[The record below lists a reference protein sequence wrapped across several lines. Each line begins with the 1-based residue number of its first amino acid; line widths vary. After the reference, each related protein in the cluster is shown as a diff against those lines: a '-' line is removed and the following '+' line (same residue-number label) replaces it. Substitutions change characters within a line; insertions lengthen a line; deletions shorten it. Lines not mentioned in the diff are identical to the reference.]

1 MAVVFALLAALGYAA
16 ASVLQQRAAA
26 EVGDE
31 HSLKI
36 GLLVRL
42 LKRPMW
48 LAGFAADWV
57 AFAFQAAALAT
68 GALLVVQPLLTTGL
82 LFALPIGARWSG
94 RRLRPRDWIA
104 AIVLTVGLGLFLYE
118 GSPNGG
124 QDRASFAS
132 WIPWLVG
139 FGIAAGVCVV
149 IAWRGRGT
157 TRALSLAL
165 ATGLLYGATAA
176 LTKSS
181 ASLLGEGI
189 VPLVTAWEPY
199 VLAAIALVGMVLA
212 QSAFQAGNLEASLP
226 TLTVSEPIIAAMIGM
241 GLFAERLQVH
251 HTWQWGVIG
260 ISVVA
265 MIAGVAILAPG
276 KEPVAAVIADPER
289 DGAAEPI
296 GWVAPGADPTVTPAP

>member
-68 GALLVVQPLLTTGL
+68 GSLLLVQPLLTTGL

-94 RRLRPRDWIA
+94 RRLRGRDWVA
-104 AIVLTVGLGLFLYE
+104 AIVLTVGLGVFLYE
-118 GSPNGG
+118 GSPTGG
-124 QDRASFAS
+124 KDRASFAA
-132 WIPWLVG
+132 WIPWLLG
-139 FGIAAGVCVV
+139 FGIAAGICVV
-149 IAWRGRGT
+149 VAWRARGT

-181 ASLLGEGI
+181 ANLLGNG
-189 VPLVTAWEPY
+189 VVALVTAWEPY
-199 VLAAIALVGMVLA
+199 ALAGVALVGMVLA

-226 TLTVSEPIIAAMIGM
+226 TLTVSEPIIAAMIGV
-241 GLFAERLQVH
+241 GLFAERLRVH
-251 HTWQWGVIG
+251 HSWQWIVIG

-265 MIAGVAILAPG
+265 MIAGVAILAPR
-276 KEPVAAVIADPER
+276 KEPVTAVIAAPDHGELADER
-289 DGAAEPI
+289 
-296 GWVAPGADPTVTPAP
+296 TVT